1 MSVLS
6 RPPITQDCRV
16 RIVSLLPS
24 ATEIV
29 FALGLGDQL
38 AGVSFECDHP
48 AGVRTVPVVSRPALP
63 SDAIAGPGQIDAWVR
78 ARLAAGEPLHTL
90 DVELIRSIGPDLILA
105 QDLCR
110 VCAVPSGAVEEALG
124 LLGCRAAV
132 VSLDPATLDDV
143 IACVG
148 LVGRA
153 AGRTARAAAVMAELR
168 ARLDAVRLRVAGLP
182 RQRVFVLEWPDPPF
196 NAGHWVPGMVEAAGG
211 VPVLAEPGRPSR
223 RVDWEEIAAEAIDTT
238 IFSPCGYDLE
248 GAVQQAGEL
257 LRRPEV
263 RHLGRVI
270 AVDGNAYLSRPG
282 PRVVDGVELLA
293 DLLHPASQASDSAGA
308 RELS

>member
-1 MSVLS
+1 M
-6 RPPITQDCRV
+6 

-48 AGVRTVPVVSRPALP
+48 AAVRTVPVVSRPALP
-63 SDAIAGPGQIDAWVR
+63 SDAAADPGQIDAAVR
-78 ARLAAGEPLHTL
+78 ARMAAGEPLHTL

-105 QDLCR
+105 QDLCQ

-143 IACVG
+143 IACIG

-153 AGRTARAAAVMAELR
+153 AGRTVRAAAVMAQLR

-182 RQRVFVLEWPDPPF
+182 PQRVFVLEWPDPPF
-196 NAGHWVPGMVEAAGG
+196 NAGHWVPGMIEAAGG

-223 RVDWEEIAAEAIDTT
+223 RVGWEEIAAETIDLT
-238 IFSPCGYDLE
+238 IVGPCGYDLE
-248 GAVQQAGEL
+248 GAVRQASEL
-257 LRRPEV
+257 LRRPEA

-293 DLLHPASQASDSAGA
+293 DLLHPPSTTSDSAGA
-308 RELS
+308 RELR